1 MRLIATAA
9 AAAVAL
15 SLTTGTA
22 FAKCD
27 AGEIVIKF
35 SHVTNTDKHPKGIA
49 ASLLEKR
56 VNEEMNGKACM
67 EVFPNSQLYN
77 DNTVLEAMLAGDVQ
91 MAAPSLSKFEK
102 FTKKFRLFDLPFM
115 FNDINAVDSF
125 QNSADGQKLKA
136 SMKRRGL
143 LGLAFW
149 HNGMK
154 QISANKPLITPADA
168 KGLKFRVQAS
178 DVLVAQMAAL
188 DANPQKM
195 AFSEVYGALQTGVV
209 DGQENTWS
217 NIYGKKFFEV
227 QDGVTESNHGIIDY
241 LVVTSTKWWDS
252 LPGDVRS
259 QLQKIMD
266 EVTATRNAESTKV
279 NEEAKQAIIAAGG
292 VVRQLNADQ
301 RAKWVET
308 MKPVWGPHSRTT
320 SSKLLGALC
329 RGAVRVTGPRLPL
342 TTIRNHG
349 PGGRVMHYEPTS
361 ALGRVVNEIE
371 ETMIALILGVMT
383 IITFVNVIARYVFND
398 NILWALETTVF
409 LFAWLVLL
417 GASYCVKTHSH
428 LGVDAVIN
436 IVSTKTRKI
445 LAGISITAT
454 LAFCVLLMIG
464 AWNFWAP
471 FAALPMTNGEINDQ
485 AWYEVDD
492 IPMLDWLRFIEASM
506 NEGEAYE
513 KLPRFIPYAALPIGM
528 ALLTFRVLQAAWHFA
543 TGRIDTIIAGHEAEE
558 MVEEATQQTK
568 QEG

>member
-279 NEEAKQAIIAAGG
+279 NEEAKQAIVAAGG

-308 MKPVWGPHSRTT
+308 MKPVWAQFEGDVG
-320 SSKLLGALC
+320 KD
-329 RGAVRVTGPRLPL
+329 
-342 TTIRNHG
+342 
-349 PGGRVMHYEPTS
+349 
-361 ALGRVVNEIE
+361 
-371 ETMIALILGVMT
+371 LI
-383 IITFVNVIARYVFND
+383 
-398 NILWALETTVF
+398 
-409 LFAWLVLL
+409 
-417 GASYCVKTHSH
+417 
-428 LGVDAVIN
+428 
-436 IVSTKTRKI
+436 
-445 LAGISITAT
+445 
-454 LAFCVLLMIG
+454 
-464 AWNFWAP
+464 
-471 FAALPMTNGEINDQ
+471 
-485 AWYEVDD
+485 
-492 IPMLDWLRFIEASM
+492 
-506 NEGEAYE
+506 
-513 KLPRFIPYAALPIGM
+513 
-528 ALLTFRVLQAAWHFA
+528 QAAQSHN
-543 TGRIDTIIAGHEAEE
+543 
-558 MVEEATQQTK
+558 K
-568 QEG
+568 